1 MDDHKKICEYLN
13 EISKNKFKLVFFE
26 KMTGSSPHWNY
37 SKHSHTYLEIIF
49 FLSGNI
55 SINVDED
62 NIIVST
68 YNILFYP
75 PNVEHQELQNS
86 HQNPEVIALGIEVS
100 DSIHLNKSFKANDTD
115 NIFKFLFEQILE
127 RHTSNLPESDTLC
140 NLYIEALL
148 LNAYQHFYNYSMH
161 NYNIV
166 DLLSNYICNNFQN
179 YITINQLADLAAV
192 SPSYLNRIFSK
203 KMNITPIR
211 YLNKI
216 RIQVAKQLLCST
228 ELTID
233 EISIRTGFTSSS
245 YFWRMFKR
253 STNISPTEYRI
264 NNKYKS

>member
-1 MDDHKKICEYLN
+1 MDHKKICEYLN
-13 EISKNKFKLVFFE
+13 EISKNKIKLVFFE

-37 SKHSHTYLEIIF
+37 NKHSHKYLEIIF

-55 SINVDED
+55 RINVDDD

-68 YNILFYP
+68 YNVLFYP
-75 PNVEHQELQNS
+75 PNVEHHELPNS

-100 DSIHLNKSFKANDTD
+100 DSIYINKSFKTNDTD

-127 RHTSNLPESDTLC
+127 KCTSDLPESDTLC
-140 NLYIEALL
+140 RLYIEAIL

-161 NYNIV
+161 NYDIV
-166 DLLSNYICNNFQN
+166 DLLSQYICNNFQN
-179 YITINQLADLAAV
+179 YITINQLANLAVV
-192 SPSYLNRIFSK
+192 SPSYLNRVFSK

-228 ELTID
+228 GLTIN
-233 EISIRTGFTSSS
+233 EISIRTGFTSES

-264 NNKYKS
+264 INKYEN